1 MSVRSVQSGFT
12 LVELLVVIAIIGVL
26 VGLLLP
32 AVQAAREAARRS
44 QCSNQLKQLGTAC
57 HHFQDAHRRFPPGYL
72 GPQPQGPIPPFNT
85 AQHVG
90 SLAFLLPYL
99 ELAAV
104 HDKMDTDRASH
115 GNISLWDLEQ
125 PGNPYWMRTQAW
137 TLGQT
142 RIATF
147 VCPSDSPYATRTVF
161 ALIHFYYEPPYV
173 YFAGAAF
180 GGGAGDVLGR
190 TNYIGVSGYLGQ
202 TGVPSTDRFAGVFTN
217 RSKNDFRT
225 ITDGS
230 SNTLLFGEVSG
241 GRPPAGM
248 QLTAFSW
255 IGCGAFGTAA
265 WDKPEDDPDWYWA
278 KFSSQHPGVVQFGLS
293 DGAVRPVAVQT
304 DATIIHNL
312 AGQADGNPVTV
323 P

>member
-1 MSVRSVQSGFT
+1 MRIGGFR
-12 LVELLVVIAIIGVL
+12 
-26 VGLLLP
+26 P
-32 AVQAAREAARRS
+32 ATSAPSRRALS
-44 QCSNQLKQLGTAC
+44 
-57 HHFQDAHRRFPPGYL
+57 R
-72 GPQPQGPIPPFNT
+72 
-85 AQHVG
+85 QHVG

-265 WDKPEDDPDWYWA
+265 WDKPEDDPGWYWA
-278 KFSSQHPGVVQFGLS
+278 KFSSRHPGVVQFGLS